1 MKVANIKFEAF
12 SSITY
17 LGLHHIFQAKQAN
30 GGVVDNGLYE
40 AMRKELRHAVEEI
53 RVELEQ
59 VCEIP
64 SFSLVQ
70 VLLSSSK

>member
-1 MKVANIKFEAF
+1 MRLF

-17 LGLHHIFQAKQAN
+17 LGLRHIFQAKQAN

-59 VCEIP
+59 VCEILP
-64 SFSLVQ
+64 IVSSST
-70 VLLSSSK
+70 LSSK